1 MQPKFLWISV
11 MLAASSANVYAAGFG
26 LIDNSVA
33 NMGNA
38 YAGAAASAED
48 ASTVWFNP
56 AGMAELDD
64 GTHVSAG
71 VHIVK
76 PTAEF
81 TNNGSIK
88 SDSTPLT
95 GNGISEKTAYI
106 PNAYAVKPIN
116 DKVKVGLG
124 VNAPY
129 GLETN
134 YDANWAGRYNA
145 IKSAMKSVNVN
156 PSLSYKV
163 NDKVA
168 LGAGLNAQYIDA
180 ELTSAVDLSAVGGA
194 DGKATIK
201 GDDWS
206 YGYNV
211 GALLKPSAKTKVG
224 VSYRSKMDHTLKGS
238 ATYDYTLPVGLPPPV
253 VTLLN
258 ARLADKN
265 AQAAANLPASLSV
278 SVAHKVNDKVEV
290 LGDITRTNWSSFQEL
305 KVVNSADGSP
315 IALTTEDWK
324 DVNRYSLGM
333 NYKYND
339 RLKLRTGVALDKE
352 PIPNANRRT
361 PRIPGND
368 RKWVSVGAN
377 YKLNKGMSVDVGY
390 SHLFVKNTDINN
402 TDEGVAPAHTVKGT
416 YKADV
421 DIVGAQLNWRF

>member
-1 MQPKFLWISV
+1 MQPKFLWLSI

-81 TNNGSIK
+81 SNKGSTRTLKAAPITTPIAGANSI
-88 SDSTPLT
+88 SD
-95 GNGISEKTAYI
+95 KTAYI
-106 PNAYAVKPIN
+106 PNFYAVKPIN
-116 DKVKVGLG
+116 DKVKVGVG

-129 GLETN
+129 GLETS
-134 YDANWAGRYNA
+134 YDSNWVGRYHA
-145 IKSAMKSVNVN
+145 IKSDMKSVNIN
-156 PSLSYKV
+156 PSVSYKV
-163 NDKVA
+163 NDKVSV
-168 LGAGLNAQYIDA
+168 GAGVNAQYIDA
-180 ELTSAVDLSAVGGA
+180 ELTSAVDLSLLGLP
-194 DGKATIK
+194 DGKATIQ

-206 YGYNV
+206 YGYNAGV
-211 GALLKPSAKTKVG
+211 IVKPSPKTKVG
-224 VSYRSKMDHTLKGS
+224 LSYRSKIDHTLKGS
-238 ATYDYTLPVGLPPPV
+238 AEYAVPAGTPPLPS
-253 VTLLN
+253 
-258 ARLADKN
+258 LANKS
-265 AQAAANLPASLSV
+265 AQAAANLPESLSL

-290 LGDITRTNWSSFQEL
+290 LGDITRTNWSSFNEL
-305 KVVNSADGSP
+305 RVINPADGSTITVTP
-315 IALTTEDWK
+315 ENWK

-352 PIPNANRRT
+352 PIPSATDRT

-402 TDEGVAPAHTVKGT
+402 THSTSTANYTLNGT